1 MREIEKRK
9 RKMKFY
15 LIDVSSPWIQSLE
28 DKRENLYTTESNFEM
43 KKGERRSNT
52 PSSRKRKISND

>member
-1 MREIEKRK
+1 
-9 RKMKFY
+9 MKFY